1 MTYSYSPEDILNMLT
16 NNGAM
21 DGIFFNNK
29 QLYIKGERISI
40 KDLHAIGATIGGWKI
55 NENNLTSATGNISLT
70 KDGKI
75 KIGSATLY
83 ANGHAA
89 VIKSGLTIYTDRSNE
104 FSDGTGELRIYG
116 ATSGS
121 GYHLVLSGN
130 DNVVYLQASSSRRYK
145 NHIKNMTLEEAEKL
159 LSLPVVWF
167 RYKEGYL
174 QKNDALYGKAVPGF
188 YAEDVS
194 RLFSECAVYDEKG
207 RPEDWNYRMLIPAM
221 MKLIQNLYKEVRE
234 KK

>member
-1 MTYSYSPEDILNMLT
+1 MYS
-16 NNGAM
+16 
-21 DGIFFNNK
+21 
-29 QLYIKGERISI
+29 
-40 KDLHAIGATIGGWKI
+40 
-55 NENNLTSATGNISLT
+55 
-70 KDGKI
+70 
-75 KIGSATLY
+75 
-83 ANGHAA
+83 NGHAA

-145 NHIKNMTLEEAEKL
+145 NHIKNMTLGEAEKL

-167 RYKEGYL
+167 RYKDGYL
-174 QKNDALYGKAVPGF
+174 QKNDALYGKSIPGF

-194 RLFSECAVYDEKG
+194 ELFPECAVYDEEG

-221 MKLIQNLYKEVRE
+221 LKLIQNLYKEVG
-234 KK
+234 K